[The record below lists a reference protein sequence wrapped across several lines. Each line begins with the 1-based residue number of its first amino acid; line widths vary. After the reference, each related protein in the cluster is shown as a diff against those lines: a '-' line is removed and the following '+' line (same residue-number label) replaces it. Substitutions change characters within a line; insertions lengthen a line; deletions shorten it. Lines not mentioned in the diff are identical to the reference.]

1 LSKAIIQNLFLGTM
15 INLFKKLLTGY
26 TTVTKSFNG
35 KDYRFLYNGKPV
47 FFDPL
52 LMLTEL
58 QLRKNGAK
66 HLPTPK
72 TSSIQSLRSKF
83 PQKEEQQLP
92 AVVCVSSHGKNE
104 LKVSRYVYKEGNYP
118 VSQYLFELNH
128 QVIGEFFRIYDYGY
142 LTRKYAVG
150 LDPDFL
156 EPDPE
161 ANCWKWEFTEKEWI
175 MVEKFGHTQLW
186 WWTGPLDSLK

>member
-1 LSKAIIQNLFLGTM
+1 M

-26 TTVTKSFNG
+26 TTVSKSFNG

-47 FFDPL
+47 FFDPM

-66 HLPTPK
+66 NLALPK
-72 TSSIQSLRSKF
+72 TDSLDKLRSKF
-83 PQKEEQQLP
+83 PQKEDLLLP
-92 AVVCVSSHGKNE
+92 SVICVSSFGKKE

-118 VSQYLFELNH
+118 VSQYLFEFNN

-142 LTRKYAVG
+142 LTRKFASTV
-150 LDPDFL
+150 DSDFL
-156 EPDPE
+156 EPDAE
-161 ANCWKWEFTEKEWI
+161 ANCWKWEITEKDWI

-186 WWTGPLDSLK
+186 YWTGPLELSK